1 MSGDHKSASNGKS
14 NKGGEN
20 DTNVQKM
27 ASAIEDLLY
36 MEAIKF
42 NDVIDQQTNTAVFT
56 STFALIVSN
65 VISSMN
71 LKEDNSDD
79 LMQLMYFSLLIYMNE
94 HLKLPKSLT
103 MAFGN
108 DLEKHRDDME
118 SGELI
123 SNYVT
128 VLHNI
133 FLSVKTDE
141 KINQQ

>member
-1 MSGDHKSASNGKS
+1 MSGGEGSISSDKS
-14 NKGGEN
+14 NSEGDK
-20 DTNVQKM
+20 DTNTQKM

-42 NDVIDQQTNTAVFT
+42 TDVHDRESNKAVF
-56 STFALIVSN
+56 SSSFAIIISN
-65 VISSMN
+65 VITSMN
-71 LKEDNSDD
+71 LKEDNNDD
-79 LMQLMYFSLLIYMNE
+79 MMKLMYLSLLIYMNE

-108 DLEKHRDDME
+108 DLEKHRDEME
-118 SGELI
+118 CGELI

-133 FLSVKTDE
+133 FSSVKKE
-141 KINQQ
+141 MKG

>member
-1 MSGDHKSASNGKS
+1 MSGGDGSTNNNKS
-14 NKGGEN
+14 NSGGEK
-20 DTNVQKM
+20 DTYIQKM

-42 NDVIDQQTNTAVFT
+42 KDGNDKQNNKAVF
-56 STFALIVSN
+56 SSPFAIIVSN

-71 LKEDNSDD
+71 LKENNNDEM
-79 LMQLMYFSLLIYMNE
+79 MQLMYLSLLIYMNE

-133 FLSVKTDE
+133 FSSVKE
-141 KINQQ
+141 EMKR

>member
-1 MSGDHKSASNGKS
+1 MSGGEGSISSDKSNGGG
-14 NKGGEN
+14 NK
-20 DTNVQKM
+20 DTNTQKM

-42 NDVIDQQTNTAVFT
+42 TDVHDRESNKAVL
-56 STFALIVSN
+56 SSSFAIIVSN
-65 VISSMN
+65 VITSMN
-71 LKEDNSDD
+71 LKEDNNDD
-79 LMQLMYFSLLIYMNE
+79 MMKLIYLSLLIYMNE

-108 DLEKHRDDME
+108 DLEKHRDEME
-118 SGELI
+118 CGELI

-133 FLSVKTDE
+133 FSSVKKE
-141 KINQQ
+141 MKG

>member
-1 MSGDHKSASNGKS
+1 MSGGEGSISSDKSDGEG
-14 NKGGEN
+14 NK
-20 DTNVQKM
+20 DTNTQKM

-42 NDVIDQQTNTAVFT
+42 TDVHDRESNKAVF
-56 STFALIVSN
+56 SSSFAIIVSN
-65 VISSMN
+65 VITSMN
-71 LKEDNSDD
+71 LKEDNNDD
-79 LMQLMYFSLLIYMNE
+79 MMKLMYLSLLIYMNE

-108 DLEKHRDDME
+108 DLEKHRDEME
-118 SGELI
+118 CGELI

-133 FLSVKTDE
+133 FSSVKKE
-141 KINQQ
+141 MKG

>member
-1 MSGDHKSASNGKS
+1 MSGAHGSTSNDKS
-14 NKGGEN
+14 NSEGEIE
-20 DTNVQKM
+20 TNIQKM

-36 MEAIKF
+36 MGAIKF
-42 NDVIDQQTNTAVFT
+42 NDANDQQNNMAVL
-56 STFALIVSN
+56 SSPFALIVSN

-71 LKEDNSDD
+71 LKVDNNDEM
-79 LMQLMYFSLLIYMNE
+79 MQLMYFSLLIYMNE

-108 DLEKHRDDME
+108 DLEKHRDEME

-133 FLSVKTDE
+133 FSSVKKE
-141 KINQQ
+141 KHQC

>member
-1 MSGDHKSASNGKS
+1 MSGGEGSISSDKSNGEG
-14 NKGGEN
+14 NK
-20 DTNVQKM
+20 DTNTQKL

-42 NDVIDQQTNTAVFT
+42 TDVHDRESNKAVL
-56 STFALIVSN
+56 SSSFAIIVSN
-65 VISSMN
+65 VITSMN
-71 LKEDNSDD
+71 LKEDNNDD
-79 LMQLMYFSLLIYMNE
+79 MMKLMYLSLLIYMNE

-108 DLEKHRDDME
+108 DLEKHRDEME
-118 SGELI
+118 CGELI

-133 FLSVKTDE
+133 FSSVKKE
-141 KINQQ
+141 MKG